1 MLSAGKHDLASI
13 FPYLALSLSR
23 MLSML
28 SLSQIQ
34 KKIKDLLY
42 YLSPSAAPVATNH
55 ETYFSFASGVQS
67 NMYEIEVTRLTE
79 AAIKMVISALKVVLI
94 LY

>member
-79 AAIKMVISALKVVLI
+79 AAIKMLRI
-94 LY
+94 